1 VGKKYLRLEKEVSTE
16 NVFLLHKI
24 YKDHMKM
31 ERKDKKIEEIK
42 EFRKKFYDDHANDY
56 DNEWWNDKNAFE
68 EFEGFKKFVLINP
81 GDIIL
86 DIATG
91 TGTFLIEM
99 AKMGAICYGID
110 QSPKMLEKLRFKV
123 KQEGIEKSVVKISE
137 GTAEKLP
144 YPDGIFNWVVCIGM
158 LEYYPLEYA
167 KDVLLEINRVLKL
180 EGHCFIDIPNPNNP
194 YAQERDWIFSYNL
207 EEFEKMIK
215 SLELNISARNNA
227 GYMFQYLL
235 FKI

>member
-1 VGKKYLRLEKEVSTE
+1 
-16 NVFLLHKI
+16 
-24 YKDHMKM
+24 M
-31 ERKDKKIEEIK
+31 ERKDKEIEEIK
-42 EFRKKFYDDHANDY
+42 KFRKKFYDDHANDY
-56 DNEWWNDKNAFE
+56 DNEWWNDENALE
-68 EFEGFKKFVLINP
+68 EFKGFKKFVKVKP
-81 GDIIL
+81 GDMVL

-99 AKMGAICYGID
+99 AKAGAICYGID

-123 KQEGIEKSVVKISE
+123 KQERMEKNVEKISV

-144 YPDGIFNWVVCIGM
+144 YTDGILNWVVCIGM

-167 KDVLLEINRVLKL
+167 KAVLLEIIRVLKP
-180 EGHCFIDIPNPNNP
+180 EGHCFIDIPNPNNS
-194 YAQERDWIFSYNL
+194 YARERDWIYSYNL

-215 SLELNISARNNA
+215 SLELKISARNNA

-235 FKI
+235 FKP